1 MVPCLYHPDR
11 PGIGLCMRCL
21 RVICA
26 ECCTRLD
33 GINHCHACLSA
44 LAQRAPVRRPAN
56 SAVLTA
62 ALLALLW
69 LGFFGVFWL
78 TQGRLGP

>member
-1 MVPCLYHPDR
+1 MLACRYHPDR
-11 PGIGLCMRCL
+11 AGIGLCVRCR

-44 LAQRAPVRRPAN
+44 LATRAPVRRPAN

-62 ALLALLW
+62 GLLALLGAG
-69 LGFFGVFWL
+69 LFGVFWL
-78 TQGRLGP
+78 AQGSLWP